1 MLIAVIMLGVC
12 VLLIILLIVISDICK
27 DKTKELERLNA
38 QSNET
43 GNKVSEDVQSII
55 QSVVN
60 SRCNWKRCKKAP
72 NTYKNK
78 TTGVK
83 FSDGKGYLSRSILE
97 PYERET
103 PSIIAPYERETD
115 GADRIALSK
124 CAKLIQARDMRD
136 ASCGEIE
143 HYPCY
148 GLSGQ
153 WLVRDIID
161 GSEE

>member
-60 SRCNWKRCKKAP
+60 SRSNWKRCKKEP

-83 FSDGKGYLSRSILE
+83 FAVGKRYSL
-97 PYERET
+97 